1 MAQDQIISSPRQLN
15 EEMAKTAERLAKR
28 MGAEFIP
35 VVRYGRDSDDSNHGA
50 RRESLPMPLR

>member
-1 MAQDQIISSPRQLN
+1 MAQDRIISSRQLN

-35 VVRYGRDSDDSNHGA
+35 VGRYGRDNADSPYDA
-50 RRESLPMPLR
+50 RGESLPMPLR